1 MESSNALRTVAALK
15 RGETGTIADF
25 TNPQLAGKLLSMG
38 IRPGSEVKL
47 VRKGSLGR
55 CCYIKVQRY
64 QFALRTCEAD
74 CICLRGE
81 QLD

>member
-1 MESSNALRTVAALK
+1 MMPTDPTRTVAALK
-15 RGETGTIADF
+15 RGESGTIADF
-25 TNPQLAGKLLSMG
+25 TDPQLAGKMLAMG

-47 VRKGSLGR
+47 VRRGSLGR

-64 QFALRTCEAD
+64 QFALRACEAD

-81 QLD
+81 ALD

>member
-1 MESSNALRTVAALK
+1 MSPTESTRTVAALK

-25 TNPQLAGKLLSMG
+25 TDPMLAGKMLSMG

-47 VRKGSLGR
+47 VRRGSLGR

-81 QLD
+81 TSD

>member
-1 MESSNALRTVAALK
+1 MRPSDSARTVAALK

-25 TNPQLAGKLLSMG
+25 TDPQLAGKMLSMG

-47 VRKGSLGR
+47 VRRGSLGR

-74 CICLRGE
+74 CICLRGNTN
-81 QLD
+81 D